1 MPIIESLVG
10 DSFATGFRFTFRFL
24 NVVTSNR
31 RDMRPVEPLYGMI
44 ELGWTLLTLNLVL
57 LLYNVLISLKELLY
71 FPCGGIFLKISN
83 KYRNLVSFMFYGMSY
98 HKHCLYSAFF

>member
-1 MPIIESLVG
+1 MPSIESLVG
-10 DSFATGFRFTFRFL
+10 DSFTTGLYTFRFL

-31 RDMRPVEPLYGMI
+31 RDMRSIGSLYGVI
-44 ELGWTLLTLNLVL
+44 ELGWTLLTLNLNL

-83 KYRNLVSFMFYGMSY
+83 QYRNLVSFMFCCMPY
-98 HKHCLYSAFF
+98 HKPCLYVHA